1 MKTLVLFAAIFFAL
15 NANAATLTLT
25 WNDNSDNESGF
36 KIERKTPG
44 TPFVEIATTGEDE
57 PRFTDGNV
65 QIGSEYTYRVRAY
78 NLYGDSGYTNEA
90 THTVVD
96 PKYFEPFEANENPS
110 GLGSSQS
117 GNGNTI
123 AISADNN

>member
-1 MKTLVLFAAIFFAL
+1 MKTLITTLLLTTSIYAADI
-15 NANAATLTLT
+15 TLS
-25 WNDNSDNESGF
+25 WNDNSDNENGF

-44 TPFVEIATTGEDE
+44 TPFVQIATTGEGE

-65 QIGSEYTYRVRAY
+65 QVGSEYTYRVKAY

-96 PKYFEPFEANENPS
+96 PKYFEAFEANENPS